1 MRKQVDILQQAA
13 FRLFVAKLTNHS
25 RLAWQLPSAGAQQD
39 WSAPDGWRLLF
50 HEGACRM
57 LRLAEVLVIP
67 NSA

>member
-50 HEGACRM
+50 HEGACSM